1 MEVRR
6 KAVIEEMMVRE
17 LERRVGFFRK
27 RFILEDFFLYGD
39 WEGKRVKVME
49 YEYGRRSRRDERES
63 NI

>member
-1 MEVRR
+1 
-6 KAVIEEMMVRE
+6 MVRE

-63 NI
+63 NNLF